1 MRCSCLEEWARDGYM
16 PEGLH
21 NQLAQSWKGL
31 RTDGFSEL
39 RSRALPCLL
48 WEHVPGSE
56 WLCLGVTGHLPCCC
70 SAYHNIA
77 CPVSFSKA
85 KQTWW
90 CVGSIGSC
98 EFVCLNPSPLWL
110 VEQSGRCSY
119 FNHFVFYL
127 FWGGMIALQCYVS
140 FCCTR
145 RRISYVYTYT
155 PSLLY

>member
-1 MRCSCLEEWARDGYM
+1 MQLPWRMGKGR
-16 PEGLH
+16 LH
-21 NQLAQSWKGL
+21 AWGATQPAGTKLKGAQNWW
-31 RTDGFSEL
+31 
-39 RSRALPCLL
+39 LL
-48 WEHVPGSE
+48 WTEITCTALSLAGTHVPGSE

-119 FNHFVFYL
+119 LNHFVFYI

-145 RRISYVYTYT
+145 RRISYVYTYP